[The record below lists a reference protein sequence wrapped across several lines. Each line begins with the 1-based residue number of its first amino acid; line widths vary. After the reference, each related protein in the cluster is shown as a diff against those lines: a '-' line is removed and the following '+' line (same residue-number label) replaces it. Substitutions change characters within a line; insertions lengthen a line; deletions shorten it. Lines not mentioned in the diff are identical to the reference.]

1 MLQLSH
7 SGPCGSS
14 YCMTHL
20 SNNHQATLKK
30 QGLFLTG
37 PDMALLGLYSVVT
50 GKERERGRPWGSA
63 FIGDEVGAS
72 GFTGS
77 LFIDECKTRV
87 EIKAWEAKEGSLKW
101 LVI

>member
-1 MLQLSH
+1 MLRLSH
-7 SGPCGSS
+7 TGPCGS
-14 YCMTHL
+14 YDCTTHP

-37 PDMALLGLYSVVT
+37 PDMALLGPHSVVA
-50 GKERERGRPWGSA
+50 GREREGGPGIMTLLGMRW
-63 FIGDEVGAS
+63 GAS

-77 LFIDECKTRV
+77 LFIDEDKTRV